1 VASFAV
7 MLRSRPATPEGIL
20 LMVDERRDAEEIA
33 VELRRK
39 GHQVDVREIVTS
51 PGAESPWTARS
62 GPEELE

>member
-7 MLRSRPATPEGIL
+7 MLRSRPTVLESIL

-39 GHQVDVREIVTS
+39 GHQVDVREVTLPLPADS
-51 PGAESPWTARS
+51 SSKSNPSKD
-62 GPEELE
+62 

>member
-7 MLRSRPATPEGIL
+7 MLRSRPTVLESIL

-39 GHQVDVREIVTS
+39 GHQVDVREVTLPLRADS
-51 PGAESPWTARS
+51 SSKSHP
-62 GPEELE
+62 LKD